1 MNFWLFQRFLFHNIV
16 ITLSNKF
23 TPISL
28 YKDEQ
33 NDQWKNVGNI
43 TSRPSRELDSASCI
57 CFLLELIPAPSIAA
71 CTEQKVDQ
79 ASDRKQVITYNKV
92 LEILNI
98 ASCSQR
104 HEAAPYVESK
114 NTWKGKYND
123 RDQISHNRLCS

>member
-16 ITLSNKF
+16 INLSNKF

-28 YKDEQ
+28 HKDKQ
-33 NDQWKNVGNI
+33 YDQWQNI
-43 TSRPSRELDSASCI
+43 GYIESCPTRELDSTSCI
-57 CFLLELIPAPSIAA
+57 RFFLELIPAPTIAA

-79 ASDRKQVITYNKV
+79 ASDWKQVITYNKV
-92 LEILNI
+92 LKILNI

-104 HEAAPYVESK
+104 HEAAPYVESE

-123 RDQISHNRLCS
+123 RDQIPHNRLCS